1 MTSTPT
7 ERGMRPRLRLLL
19 HLAFA
24 VVGVGALG
32 AMIHQVGPAKL
43 GALLAGAVG
52 WLPLLLALEAVR
64 IAADAASTYFL
75 YRRWGSGLPLREILR
90 VQLVAYPVSILA
102 PASRT
107 AAEAMKAQA
116 LARLTTGARAAAV
129 ATMNQ
134 SFALYGG
141 ALITVPCL
149 AASLAMTGASV
160 LSLGLALQLVLSAAA
175 GVGLQFVARGRAV
188 GGWLGR
194 RFARVAMAAEQFQTA
209 LSEHAPVS
217 ALPLSCAVVNRT
229 AQVLQYTILVLAM
242 SGSTSLGRSLL
253 AQGINLVGT
262 SLGDL
267 VPGQLGVTDGAFA
280 LSASAL
286 GITAADAIA
295 ISVLA
300 HFVQMCWVFVG
311 SLIPLAWK
319 PAAAPAPVLIMPPT
333 PERAAAHHD
342 DELAPA
348 TPRVV
353 TRA

>member
-1 MTSTPT
+1 
-7 ERGMRPRLRLLL
+7 
-19 HLAFA
+19 
-24 VVGVGALG
+24 
-32 AMIHQVGPAKL
+32 
-43 GALLAGAVG
+43 
-52 WLPLLLALEAVR
+52 
-64 IAADAASTYFL
+64 
-75 YRRWGSGLPLREILR
+75 
-90 VQLVAYPVSILA
+90 
-102 PASRT
+102 
-107 AAEAMKAQA
+107 
-116 LARLTTGARAAAV
+116 
-129 ATMNQ
+129 
-134 SFALYGG
+134 
-141 ALITVPCL
+141 
-149 AASLAMTGASV
+149 
-160 LSLGLALQLVLSAAA
+160 
-175 GVGLQFVARGRAV
+175 
-188 GGWLGR
+188 
-194 RFARVAMAAEQFQTA
+194 
-209 LSEHAPVS
+209 
-217 ALPLSCAVVNRT
+217 LPLSCAVVNRT